1 MKKNSRIT
9 IGITMGDPS
18 GIGPEIII
26 KSFERKSVR
35 NGRIIVIGDFN
46 IMQMAY
52 DLIKPDG
59 FSLKKITDAGQCD
72 FSPSRLNVLDLHLI
86 DRKNFSPGVVNADS
100 GAAAFECVRKA
111 TQLAMTGQIDA
122 IVTAPLNK
130 EALHKA
136 GKNFSGHT
144 EILASLTGKKD
155 YAMLLYDRKL
165 SVIHVSTHISL
176 KEAITGLTSDRIEK
190 VIVMADEVMQRLNG
204 SRPGIAV
211 SGINPHAGEN
221 GLFGREEIEKI
232 IPAINNMKKRG
243 INVEGPLPPD
253 TVFLQAMKGRYDIVV
268 AMYHDQGHIPMKL
281 LGFNSAV
288 NITVGLPVIRTSV
301 DHGTAFEIA
310 WQGKADE
317 SSMVNAIKLAI
328 RMRIPPNPS
337 KGGLIDFC

>member
-1 MKKNSRIT
+1 
-9 IGITMGDPS
+9 
-18 GIGPEIII
+18 
-26 KSFERKSVR
+26 
-35 NGRIIVIGDFN
+35 
-46 IMQMAY
+46 
-52 DLIKPDG
+52 
-59 FSLKKITDAGQCD
+59 
-72 FSPSRLNVLDLHLI
+72 
-86 DRKNFSPGVVNADS
+86 
-100 GAAAFECVRKA
+100 
-111 TQLAMTGQIDA
+111 MTGQIDA